1 MNSGGSMKHRVAVNR
16 TASTITRLL
25 AVAVLLC
32 LAPLSSLAQ
41 EPPDA
46 PEPAPA
52 ERGFRLGGEIKL
64 AYRDSKAIETPV
76 FFPFP
81 PTFIPPGE
89 TAVFQRTPLAGRS
102 LEVPDLALIG
112 EGDLSSGVAVKAEVH
127 ILDLYNRNPT
137 SSDDRILLREAWVS
151 LGHRAVP
158 LEFTEGSSFYV
169 LAGLAPRFTKQ
180 VNRRLESYGLWG
192 TAVGRFEQPQI
203 EIGGSFG
210 RNIYFRALVG
220 NGNPVFFRDPNA
232 LAGDNGAP
240 ERVPPATEQVYQSG
254 FPILYDAKAADLN
267 PTGRFEWG
275 GGLGVRLGDEKR
287 AVDVIGWYFARR
299 MEDEARIRGSF
310 YQGDLELLR
319 GVAFPL
325 PFSGDD
331 KSEWGAN
338 LEARLG
344 GLRLFGQYVDQ
355 KIAELPRSGF
365 EIEVA
370 YRFGLDGLFLV
381 GETPIGEWIQPVVR
395 YSSIDNDFVAP
406 REFPGPSV
414 AWDWNK
420 LDVGVRIGI
429 ARSIDLTVEY
439 AHNTAKRALGDIN
452 PNETLVTL
460 RTGF

>member
-1 MNSGGSMKHRVAVNR
+1 MNSPHTSMNR
-16 TASTITRLL
+16 RLAMTRRLL
-25 AVAVLLC
+25 AIAVLFS
-32 LAPLSSLAQ
+32 LAPLMALAQ
-41 EPPDA
+41 DPADA
-46 PEPAPA
+46 PEPQPA
-52 ERGFRLGGEIKL
+52 DRGFRLGGEIKL
-64 AYRDSKAIETPV
+64 AFRDSEAVETPT

-102 LEVPDLALIG
+102 LEVPNLALIG
-112 EGDLSSGVAVKAEVH
+112 EGELTPGVAVKAELH
-127 ILDLYNRNPT
+127 FLDLYNRNPT
-137 SSDDRILLREAWVS
+137 SSDDRFLLREAWVRF
-151 LGHRAVP
+151 GRRPAP
-158 LEFTEGSSFYV
+158 LEFSDGSSFYV

-180 VNRRLESYGLWG
+180 VNRRLESYGLWA
-192 TAVGRFEQPQI
+192 TAVGRFEQPQL
-203 EIGGSFG
+203 EVGGSFG
-210 RNIYFRALVG
+210 RNVYFRALVG

-240 ERVPPATEQVYQSG
+240 ERVPPAAAQVYQSG

-275 GGLGVRLGDEKR
+275 GGLGVRLGDDDGA
-287 AVDVIGWYFARR
+287 AVDVIGWYFARK
-299 MEDEARIRGSF
+299 MEDEARIRGSI

-319 GVAFPL
+319 GVVFPL

-344 GLRLFGQYVDQ
+344 GLRVFAQYVDQ
-355 KIAELPRSGF
+355 EIAELPRSGF
-365 EIEVA
+365 ELELA
-370 YRFGLDGLFLV
+370 YRFGLDGLFVV

-395 YSSIDNDFVAP
+395 YSSIDNEFTAP

-420 LDVGVRIGI
+420 LDVGIRIGI
-429 ARSIDLTVEY
+429 TRNIDVTVEY
-439 AHNTAKRALGDIN
+439 ARNTAKRAAGNIHPD
-452 PNETLVTL
+452 ETLVTL